1 MIMNARVARTGVT
14 PPAPPMSPE
23 SLDAPT
29 GCEPAVVSVHELMT
43 SSEVAA
49 VLRVSQAT
57 LCRWRQTGTGPRALW
72 LSARV
77 PRYLWRDVEK
87 WLERSRS

>member
-1 MIMNARVARTGVT
+1 MNSRIARTIAT
-14 PPAPPMSPE
+14 AAPPRVSSE
-23 SLDAPT
+23 SLDVGT
-29 GCEPAVVSVHELMT
+29 SCDPAVVSAHELMT

-57 LCRWRQTGTGPRALW
+57 LCRWRQTGTGPRVLW
-72 LSARV
+72 LSARL